1 MNCGE
6 CRLKDTKWVSFGA
19 AGSLITLTLLI
30 SSAQAQSQEK
40 ASSKSSSGV
49 DVSRKASDVSK
60 SAKNFRR
67 VPQYFGQV
75 GISDQQRETIYA
87 IREKYAIRQ
96 AQLEEELAGIQDK
109 ILIECE
115 GVLTPEQ
122 KNTLIRLKGEA
133 KAKASSRSKT
143 SSKAAATKG

>member
-1 MNCGE
+1 MRKPNWFSIYFA
-6 CRLKDTKWVSFGA
+6 LW
-19 AGSLITLTLLI
+19 LLPVTFLL
-30 SSAQAQSQEK
+30 SSAHAQTQEK

-49 DVSRKASDVSK
+49 DFSRKASDVSK
-60 SAKNFRR
+60 NAKNFRR

-115 GVLTPEQ
+115 AVLTPEQ
-122 KNTLIRLKGEA
+122 RNTLIRLKGEA
-133 KAKASSRSKT
+133 KAKASSRTKT